1 VKHSTRWQPALG
13 GERFGTFSHK
23 EKRHVTGHQR
33 SCLFWFVFTK
43 MEVGHMKRIVLLVCG
58 LVLVVANTAEARR
71 HRWSNNRNYSW
82 PAAAAQ
88 ATQQSSPAT
97 TAATAEDASDM
108 EDSPD
113 TADAAAATSD
123 SSQSTSSTE
132 VKTVSYST
140 STAQGVANLM
150 AANSRVGHWGGNP
163 GCEGCG
169 CGATPAAA
177 YSICCYANSG
187 MATVDVG
194 YAQGRN
200 GMWYCCRRY
209 R

>member
-1 VKHSTRWQPALG
+1 
-13 GERFGTFSHK
+13 
-23 EKRHVTGHQR
+23 
-33 SCLFWFVFTK
+33 
-43 MEVGHMKRIVLLVCG
+43 MKRIVLLVCG
-58 LVLVVANTAEARR
+58 LLLVVANSAEARR
-71 HRWSNNRNYSW
+71 HRWSNNRTYYQ
-82 PAAAAQ
+82 PAAAAPVAPSAETPAQ
-88 ATQQSSPAT
+88 ATDDD
-97 TAATAEDASDM
+97 AEP
-108 EDSPD
+108 EE
-113 TADAAAATSD
+113 
-123 SSQSTSSTE
+123 STSSEGTTATDNSSAIE

-150 AANSRVGHWGGNP
+150 AANGRVGHWGGNP

-169 CGATPAAA
+169 CGATQAAA